1 MIDWLIKYNSGFDI
15 EFWSTRSFEE
25 SMSEYKVWVCM
36 CIWFKVQKNGCL
48 RGMFDL
54 NTLRQARVVNRALRS
69 KQSYLNSA
77 EAGGIKTCQI
87 TTDTLYKMLEW
98 SK

>member
-1 MIDWLIKYNSGFDI
+1 
-15 EFWSTRSFEE
+15 
-25 SMSEYKVWVCM
+25 
-36 CIWFKVQKNGCL
+36 
-48 RGMFDL
+48 MFDL

-87 TTDTLYKMLEW
+87 TTDTLYKMLE
-98 SK
+98 